1 MSTCHDCGCET
12 GRCGCCDGITTL
24 TPVAIANR
32 PGLPALAYRVGTH
45 GRFYASMR
53 ARLPLIEIV
62 APGADH
68 QTLESFR
75 PLRAL
80 TTRDPADPAIALLDA
95 WATVADVL
103 TFYQERIA
111 NEGYL
116 RTATERRSLL
126 ELSRLV
132 GYAPRA
138 GVSSSVFLSY
148 TVDDNQADPV
158 EIPAGSR
165 SQSIPSSGELPQSF
179 ETSEPLMARREWN
192 DLQVRRQRPQDIALG
207 ANGQP
212 GSVAT
217 VATVYVAGTSA
228 GVQPGD
234 LLLFRFGRNDAQAV
248 HWVRKVAKAE
258 PDFAGDR
265 TALTLQPVHW
275 LLLSSLPRLH
285 ALIPRLEALRPQS
298 DPDVTIA
305 MAKALAESIRL
316 GLAPSPLGWSGAL
329 LKSIATNE
337 NEIRAELQKFDDE
350 IFDQS
355 PGWLVQAALPLLQA
369 LVPALGPA
377 AGRDSGAAEALQSAK
392 DLLAGI
398 LADTTVPPA
407 RRWPGII
414 SRQTGMEDNEAI
426 QLIDRFEQAINAL
439 FEGPVLR
446 DPKAAVSPDQFADA
460 LLEPPVPQAANA
472 LSLSR
477 GLDQAFASGADLQP
491 QMLIDFAPR
500 LKDSYYTAWRGA
512 RPPEPTQGLDS
523 VYVLRGGELLFGAG
537 AGREPAFDGNGN
549 TLPPPSW
556 QEWDYADDETETN
569 AFLGRADDVLGIGD
583 LVMLQQPT
591 GLPEAPYMRALR
603 RVASTVT
610 APRNQ
615 YGISGDSTMIE
626 FGSPGWRTLWN
637 DKDNTIATLRGTRVH
652 PQKVR
657 LELVEEP
664 ILSDVSGQEIELGP
678 LHEALKSGRWVV
690 LEGERSDIEG
700 VDGVRVSELMMI
712 AGLVHGYDPALPG
725 DRAHTTL
732 RLATATA
739 YAYKRDTL
747 RIHAN
752 VVAASHGETRADVL
766 GSGDASKPMQTFE
779 LRQPPLTWRPA
790 PTAAGATS
798 TLKVL
803 VNDVEWKEVDSLAGL
818 GPHDRAFVTRT
829 GEDDRTAVIFGNGV
843 QGARPPTGFENI
855 RAEYRAGIGKGGN
868 VRGGQVA
875 MMIHR
880 ALGVKDVVNPLPA
893 SGGADRES
901 PGLIRE
907 NAPRSVIA
915 LDRLVSVSDYADF
928 TRMYAGIA
936 KADAVKLS
944 DGSGELVHIT
954 VAGVDDMAIDETSDL
969 YRNLLASLRRFGDP
983 GLRVQVSMRERITLV
998 LEARIRLQPGH
1009 RWEPV
1014 ATAARALLLDRFGF
1028 ANRALAQPALLCEVI
1043 AALQSV
1049 RGVDWVDV
1057 DSFGGVPEKVDRDRG
1072 GRRSL
1077 ITQDE
1082 ITRAVATITG
1092 NYDGSGNVTLPG
1104 FGGDRGGF
1112 TPVPVRGP
1120 RRPTQGVE
1128 ARRAD
1133 FVRGL
1138 LRPAQLAI
1146 FSPAIPDTLI
1156 LNQIPDPK

>member
-1 MSTCHDCGCET
+1 MTTCHDCGCESS
-12 GRCGCCDGITTL
+12 RCGCCDGITTL
-24 TPVAIANR
+24 TPVGIANR

-165 SQSIPSSGELPQSF
+165 SQSIPSSGEQPQSF

-192 DLQVRRQRPQDIALG
+192 DLQVRRRRPQDVALG
-207 ANGQP
+207 VGGQP
-212 GSVAT
+212 GTVAT
-217 VATVYVAGTSA
+217 VATVYVAGTST

-234 LLLFRFGRNDAQAV
+234 LLLFRFGRDDASAV
-248 HWVRKVAKAE
+248 HWVRKVARAE
-258 PDFAGDR
+258 ADFAGDR
-265 TALTLQPVHW
+265 TAITLQPLHW
-275 LLLSSLPRLH
+275 LLLAALPRLH
-285 ALIPRLEALRPQS
+285 ALIPKLEALHAQG
-298 DPDVTIA
+298 DPETAITA
-305 MAKALAESIRL
+305 AKWLLESVRL
-316 GLAPSPLGWSGAL
+316 GLTPPPLGWTEVML
-329 LKSIATNE
+329 EHIDTDE
-337 NEIRAELQKFDDE
+337 NEVRDELQAFHDELFDL
-350 IFDQS
+350 S
-355 PGWLVQAALPLLQA
+355 PDWLLQAALPLLRKLVVA
-369 LVPALGPA
+369 LVPA
-377 AGRDSGAAEALQSAK
+377 AGRDGGAAEALQNAR

-398 LADTTVPPA
+398 DAGTVPPV
-407 RRWPGII
+407 RRWPERVTQNTGI
-414 SRQTGMEDNEAI
+414 EDHEAMR
-426 QLIDRFEQAINAL
+426 LIAAFEDAIDAL
-439 FEGPVLR
+439 FDGPVLR
-446 DPKAAVSPDQFADA
+446 EPTDVASPDEFADS

-472 LSLSR
+472 LSLPR
-477 GLDQAFASGADLQP
+477 GLGQAFARGADLQP

-500 LKDSYYTAWRGA
+500 MKDSYYAAWRGA
-512 RPPEPTQGLDS
+512 RPSEPTQGLDS
-523 VYVLRGGELLFGAG
+523 VHVLRGGELLFGAG
-537 AGREPAFDGNGN
+537 AGREPAFDSDGN
-549 TLPPPSW
+549 TRPPPTW
-556 QEWDYADDETETN
+556 NDWNYAADETETN
-569 AFLGRADDVLGIGD
+569 AFLGRPDDVLGMGD

-591 GLPEAPYMRALR
+591 GIPEAPYMRTLR

-610 APRNQ
+610 APRNE

-626 FGSPGWRTLWN
+626 FGPPGWRQLWN
-637 DKDNTIATLRGTRVH
+637 DKDRSIATLRGTRLH
-652 PQKVR
+652 PQKAR
-657 LELVEEP
+657 LALVEEP

-678 LHEALKSGRWVV
+678 LHEALASGRWVV
-690 LEGERSDIEG
+690 LEGERSDIDG

-803 VNDVEWKEVDSLAGL
+803 VNDVEWTEVDSLAGL

-880 ALGVKDVVNPLPA
+880 ALGVKDVVNPLAA

-907 NAPRSVIA
+907 NAPRSIIA

-944 DGSGELVHIT
+944 DGTGERVHIT
-954 VAGVDDMAIDETSDL
+954 VAGVDDMAIEETSDL
-969 YRNLLASLRRFGDP
+969 YRNLLASLRRLGDP

-998 LEARIRLQPGH
+998 LEARIRLQEGH

-1014 ATAARALLLDRFGF
+1014 ATAARALLLERFGF
-1028 ANRALAQPALLCEVI
+1028 ASRALGQPALLCEVI

-1049 RGVDWVDV
+1049 RGVAWVDV

-1072 GRRSL
+1072 GRRTL

-1082 ITRAVATITG
+1082 ITRAVAMITG
-1092 NYDGSGNVTLPG
+1092 SYDGGGNVTLPG
-1104 FGGDRGGF
+1104 FGGDRGGVIV
-1112 TPVPVRGP
+1112 TGPARGS
-1120 RRPTQGVE
+1120 RRPAQGVE
-1128 ARRAD
+1128 ARRAEI
-1133 FVRGL
+1133 VRGL
-1138 LRPAQLAI
+1138 LRPTQLAI

-1156 LNQIPDPK
+1156 LNPIPDPK